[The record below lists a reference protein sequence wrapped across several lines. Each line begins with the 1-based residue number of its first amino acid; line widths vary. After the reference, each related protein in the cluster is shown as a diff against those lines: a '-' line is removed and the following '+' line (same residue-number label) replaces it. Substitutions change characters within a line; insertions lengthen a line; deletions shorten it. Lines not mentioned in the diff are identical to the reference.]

1 MWGTVGGGKTMLMDM
16 FYHTLEGKQSDNC
29 TVYNVHTV
37 WGIVRGETMLMD
49 MFYHTHEGKLGGV
62 KDKVQSQRHL
72 LSYSKRLA
80 IRLAV
85 QYGVLKVGSRTSLL
99 GTVV

>member
-1 MWGTVGGGKTMLMDM
+1 
-16 FYHTLEGKQSDNC
+16 
-29 TVYNVHTV
+29 
-37 WGIVRGETMLMD
+37 MD

-62 KDKVQSQRHL
+62 KDNVHSQRHL